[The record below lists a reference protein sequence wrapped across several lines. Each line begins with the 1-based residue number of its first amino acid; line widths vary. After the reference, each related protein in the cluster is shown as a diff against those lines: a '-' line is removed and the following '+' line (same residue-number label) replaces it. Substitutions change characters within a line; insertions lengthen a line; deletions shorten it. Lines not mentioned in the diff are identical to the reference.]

1 MVERRRKL
9 SLPVNGEEVSVPRSP
24 HLACPGCGEILLRA
38 DEVRLLQSRALE
50 IYREKYDLLSAEA
63 IRALRLRLEMTQ
75 EELGSLLRISA
86 NTISRWESGR
96 NVQSASLDTLLRL
109 VQNVPESLVYLSKRA
124 A

>member
-1 MVERRRKL
+1 M
-9 SLPVNGEEVSVPRSP
+9 
-24 HLACPGCGEILLRA
+24 LRA